1 MIHPFVHSLLFDIHQ
16 IRANKERWNINEK
29 PPHTIQPVKGS
40 VHVTLNRKVVE
51 YVINNDVAADFLK
64 WVNKTSIPDE
74 TFFATLIHNPELGIP
89 GSFKGNEI
97 RLLLSIRCHYGFF

>member
-1 MIHPFVHSLLFDIHQ
+1 M
-16 IRANKERWNINEK
+16 
-29 PPHTIQPVKGS
+29 
-40 VHVTLNRKVVE
+40 TLNRKVVE

-89 GSFKGNEI
+89 GSFKGNKI
-97 RLLLSIRCHYGFF
+97 RLLLSIRCPYGFF